1 MGPWEEGLPLRR
13 LEGAAWIDE
22 HHDPMWPVLSS
33 LPSDDDGSE
42 GARVL
47 RSIPADVREMVRP
60 FAEYQW
66 TALHVLR
73 VSPSG
78 RELCAT
84 APNLVWLALE
94 SWRRREVPVDEL
106 SPARLERL
114 FRLPR
119 ADLFA
124 GFVGFR
130 PAPRQLHFVQRF
142 HAAQRS
148 PLALRILLD
157 GAAHDGVVRFFAHE
171 PRATPSAVA
180 VALKHPLLLELPAFR
195 DATRRGDDAVRECSL
210 LAPDTVRM
218 LGANRPERVRAVR
231 DMPALVR
238 LHDELVERHIQW
250 FRGGGP
256 RGPRAACRHGRAV
269 PRAAVPVDGDHR
281 GAAQRTRADRGGG
294 EDAPLRGDVRA
305 RVPGGTLEH
314 LPRARAGPRHAAA
327 RSGCGR
333 VARRAAQG
341 RAQRGDIDG
350 DARGGGAV
358 AHRFGAPEDLTS
370 EQTRLPRS
378 ANGTRPAVDEPHHR

>member
-1 MGPWEEGLPLRR
+1 MGPWDEGLPLRR

-47 RSIPADVREMVRP
+47 HSIPADVREMVRP

-142 HAAQRS
+142 QAAQRS

-218 LGANRPERVRAVR
+218 LGGNRPERVRAAR

-238 LHDELVERHIQW
+238 LHDELVEQHIQW
-250 FRGGGP
+250 FRGGGLG
-256 RGPRAACRHGRAV
+256 GPAPPVDMDAPFPEPPFPSTETIVALRNGRELIEEAEKMRHCVATYARECLEGRSSIYRVLAPGRATL
-269 PRAAVPVDGDHR
+269 
-281 GAAQRTRADRGGG
+281 Q
-294 EDAPLRGDVRA
+294 L
-305 RVPGGTLEH
+305 VPG
-314 LPRARAGPRHAAA
+314 AG
-327 RSGCGR
+327 GW
-333 VARRAAQG
+333 RAAQLKG
-341 RAQRGDIDG
+341 
-350 DARGGGAV
+350 ARNAATSTETHEAV
-358 AHRFGAPEDLTS
+358 ARWLID
-370 EQTRLPRS
+370 S
-378 ANGTRPAVDEPHHR
+378 ARRKT